1 MTNIYDELRSAIY
14 SVWHRRWLALAVAW
28 SLCLL
33 GWLVVAMV
41 PNTYESKAR
50 IYVQL
55 DDVLSEQMGLG
66 HGDTK
71 NNIDRVRQTLTSA
84 VNLEK
89 VIRGTPIGAG
99 ITTPKQMEGAV
110 LSLGKKIK
118 VESDEA
124 NLFAITANYGD
135 GSNSDAANAKIAQA
149 VVQRLIDIFREEN
162 LTGNRSEMSTSLTFL
177 DQQLAQRQ
185 KELEAAEQKRLAIE
199 IGRAHV

>member
-89 VIRGTPIGAG
+89 VIRGTPIGAE
-99 ITTPKQMEGAV
+99 ITSPKDMESAV
-110 LSLGKKIK
+110 LSLGKKVK
-118 VESDEA
+118 VSSDEA
-124 NLFAITANYGD
+124 NLFEITASYGD
-135 GSNSDAANAKIAQA
+135 GANS
-149 VVQRLIDIFREEN
+149 
-162 LTGNRSEMSTSLTFL
+162 RSEEHTS
-177 DQQLAQRQ
+177 
-185 KELEAAEQKRLAIE
+185 ELQSR
-199 IGRAHV
+199 